1 MTSKRDKRIKIYVA
15 ISVFLSIIMIVL
27 LLYFTVDRETIDY
40 LMNTPIRYEFFIIAV
55 LLQVITWVIWGARL
69 KVLSNAI
76 GEHPPISLWE
86 ATKIVM
92 ANMFLAGI
100 TPSMAG
106 GEPIRIYLLNK
117 DGVSVGAATA
127 SVLGERLLD
136 AFVIL
141 GCVPLAFLVFQQH
154 LSSQILR
161 LGLTIGVLIFLIAI
175 LLFFLAIK
183 YPDKTKA
190 ILIFIS
196 RKINRFRKKDDG
208 ISFSIIER
216 INREVDTFHKCI
228 KFFLSTGRKPFL
240 IGGFLTVIYWSTAF
254 MIPSMILL
262 GLHLPPHFIA
272 SYAAQV
278 LLIVIIMMPTTP
290 GSAGVGEGS
299 IAALYTV
306 LIGSTLIGVFVLI
319 FRFIT
324 FHLNMIIGAVFQYR
338 MLRSVTSISMED
350 IKKQE
355 RILDEEP

>member
-1 MTSKRDKRIKIYVA
+1 MEPVSSNRKIKIYVTL
-15 ISVFLSIIMIVL
+15 SVLLSVIIITL
-27 LLYFTVDRETIDY
+27 LLYFTVDNETINY
-40 LMNTPIRYEFFIIAV
+40 LMNTPIRYEYFIIAV
-55 LLQVITWVIWGARL
+55 ILQISTWVIWGARL

-76 GEHPPISLWE
+76 GEHSALSLWDS
-86 ATKIVM
+86 TKIVM

-117 DGVSVGAATA
+117 NGVSLGAATA

-136 AFVIL
+136 AFIIL
-141 GCVPLAFLVFQQH
+141 GCVPIAFIVFQQY
-154 LSSQILR
+154 LSSEILR
-161 LGLTIGVLIFLIAI
+161 LGLTIGVFVFLLAI
-175 LLFFLAIK
+175 TLFFLAIR
-183 YPDKTKA
+183 YPDKTKN
-190 ILIFIS
+190 ILVFIS
-196 RKINRFRKKDDG
+196 RKLGSLRKKGEDG
-208 ISFSIIER
+208 FSIIER
-216 INREVDTFHKCI
+216 INKEVDTFNKCI
-228 KFFLSTGRKPFL
+228 KFFLSSGRKPFL
-240 IGGFLTVIYWSTAF
+240 IGGFLTALYWGTAF

-262 GLHLPPHFIA
+262 GLNLPPHFLA

-324 FHLNMIIGAVFQYR
+324 FHLNMIIGAIFQYK
-338 MLRSVTSISMED
+338 MLKTVTTLSIED
-350 IKKQE
+350 KLEGEIHNH
-355 RILDEEP
+355 I